1 MTEKSKGSAGSTK
14 NFIPTPTLAKLY
26 EEQGNYKQ
34 ALEIYQQLLLKNKE
48 DEFLQKKVEYLK
60 DIIQNENRKAHNDI
74 ESFMLKDKDKKFF
87 QISEQSNKQ
96 QKHNQNELNKIMKTG
111 GDLSSYLAER
121 FSDLTIDQ
129 FCSFLI
135 SVLGKNRKL
144 KDIKLAEILNAL
156 ERL

>member
-1 MTEKSKGSAGSTK
+1 MAE
-14 NFIPTPTLAKLY
+14 NNDLVPTQTLARLY
-26 EEQGNYKQ
+26 EEQGNYKK
-34 ALEIYQQLLLKNKE
+34 ALEIYQQLLEKKKD

-87 QISEQSNKQ
+87 QISAPSNKQ
-96 QKHNQNELNKIMKTG
+96 PKPNQNELNKIMKTG
-111 GDLSSYLAER
+111 GDLSSYLADR

-129 FCSFLI
+129 FCSFLV

-144 KDIKLAEILNAL
+144 KDIKLSEIINAL
-156 ERL
+156 ERI

>member
-1 MTEKSKGSAGSTK
+1 
-14 NFIPTPTLAKLY
+14 
-26 EEQGNYKQ
+26 GNYKQ

-87 QISEQSNKQ
+87 QISEQVPLS
-96 QKHNQNELNKIMKTG
+96 QKPSKNELNKIIKAG
-111 GDLSSYLAER
+111 GDLSSYLADR

-129 FCSFLI
+129 FCSFLV

-144 KDIKLAEILNAL
+144 KEIKLSEIINAL
-156 ERL
+156 ERI

>member
-1 MTEKSKGSAGSTK
+1 MTEKED
-14 NFIPTPTLAKLY
+14 FIPTPTLAKLY

-48 DEFLQKKVEYLK
+48 DEFLQKKIVYLK
-60 DIIQNENRKAHNDI
+60 DIIQNKNRKAHNDI

-87 QISEQSNKQ
+87 QISEPSNKK
-96 QKHNQNELNKIMKTG
+96 QKLNQNELNNIMKTG
-111 GDLSSYLAER
+111 GDLSKYLADR

-135 SVLGKNRKL
+135 SILGKNRKL
-144 KDIKLAEILNAL
+144 KEIKLSEILNAL
-156 ERL
+156 EKL

>member
-1 MTEKSKGSAGSTK
+1 MAE
-14 NFIPTPTLAKLY
+14 NNDIVPTQTLAKLY

-34 ALEIYQQLLLKNKE
+34 ALEIYKKLLKKNNE
-48 DEFLQKKVEYLK
+48 EFLRKKVEYLQE
-60 DIIQNENRKAHNDI
+60 IVQNEKRKKYDEI
-74 ESFMLKDKDKKFF
+74 ESFMLKDKEKNAF
-87 QISEQSNKQ
+87 QISSPTPQTNEKEQD
-96 QKHNQNELNKIMKTG
+96 ELNKIMKAG
-111 GDLSSYLAER
+111 ADLSTYLADR

-135 SVLGKNRKL
+135 SVIGKNRKL